1 MRMYRIQGLT
11 MGRGGGVGDASNH
24 FSKPET
30 LLPPQKLY
38 SLYLLKTVLLSV
50 MHLVKD
56 HQYL

>member
-11 MGRGGGVGDASNH
+11 MGGVGDASNH
-24 FSKPET
+24 FSKPEP

-38 SLYLLKTVLLSV
+38 SLYLLKIVLLSV
-50 MHLVKD
+50 MHLVRD